1 MREMLWL
8 REGQEHSSTKV
19 PGDVT
24 WAAAPSGT
32 SRRTP
37 GESKLCS
44 LSRAATATGKKTAL
58 LNPKGLCCPLSSTQT
73 KPKGR
78 GVRGQTRRGHEAGP
92 EQRLALAH
100 FPARRSSWRLVRMYL
115 KNSYTD
121 QAIAVEGI

>member
-1 MREMLWL
+1 MVKGRTGAQLHQSARGCDLGCSSQWDILEDPGREQAVQPEQSCNSH
-8 REGQEHSSTKV
+8 RQ
-19 PGDVT
+19 
-24 WAAAPSGT
+24 
-32 SRRTP
+32 
-37 GESKLCS
+37 
-44 LSRAATATGKKTAL
+44 KTAL

-78 GVRGQTRRGHEAGP
+78 GVRGQTRRGREAGP
-92 EQRLALAH
+92 EQCLALAH